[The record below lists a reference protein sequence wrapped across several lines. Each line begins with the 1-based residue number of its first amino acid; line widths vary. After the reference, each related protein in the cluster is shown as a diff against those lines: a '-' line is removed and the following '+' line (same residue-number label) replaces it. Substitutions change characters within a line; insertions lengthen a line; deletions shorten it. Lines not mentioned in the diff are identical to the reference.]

1 MGGRQERDG
10 AYYVRL
16 STDGRCVF
24 FYGGSGYA
32 PDIQSERNGEEE
44 DEEKDSRTEVIRSV
58 SEVGDIV
65 DFLKANPFMTMDD
78 YLWKYSIPMIKIM
91 GMDNSHVNYLSEK
104 QVEDRKF
111 KTVDVNGKST
121 EELNNDLG
129 MAIKFPD
136 E

>member
-1 MGGRQERDG
+1 MSLTYRR
-10 AYYVRL
+10 
-16 STDGRCVF
+16 VF

-32 PDIQSERNGEEE
+32 PDIQSERDGEEE
-44 DEEKDSRTEVIRSV
+44 DEDKDTRTEIIRSV
-58 SEVGDIV
+58 SEIGDMV

-91 GMDNSHVNYLSEK
+91 GMDNSHVNYLTESQAK
-104 QVEDRKF
+104 NRGM
-111 KTVDVNGKST
+111 KTVDVNNMSV

-129 MAIKFPD
+129 TKIKFPN

>member
-1 MGGRQERDG
+1 M
-10 AYYVRL
+10 
-16 STDGRCVF
+16 
-24 FYGGSGYA
+24 
-32 PDIQSERNGEEE
+32 SE
-44 DEEKDSRTEVIRSV
+44 I
-58 SEVGDIV
+58 GDMV

-104 QVEDRKF
+104 QAKNRGM
-111 KTVDVNGKST
+111 KTVDVNNMSV

-129 MAIKFPD
+129 TKIKFPN

>member
-1 MGGRQERDG
+1 M
-10 AYYVRL
+10 
-16 STDGRCVF
+16 
-24 FYGGSGYA
+24 
-32 PDIQSERNGEEE
+32 SE
-44 DEEKDSRTEVIRSV
+44 I
-58 SEVGDIV
+58 GDMV

-104 QVEDRKF
+104 QAANRGLKN
-111 KTVDVNGKST
+111 VDVNNMSI

-129 MAIKFPD
+129 TKIKFPN